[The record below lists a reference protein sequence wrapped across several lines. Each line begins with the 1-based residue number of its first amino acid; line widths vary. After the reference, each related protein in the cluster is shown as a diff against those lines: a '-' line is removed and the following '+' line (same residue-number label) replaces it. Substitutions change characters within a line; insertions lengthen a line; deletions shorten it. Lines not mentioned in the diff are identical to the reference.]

1 MNAHTTNNGARTQT
15 KVPTAARLSP
25 VLRGIALAMAM
36 VLTAADYS
44 QAQRRFP
51 VPTIKGITK
60 VGACGLGVV
69 AGLEVADRVA
79 EFEAKRLKL
88 DPAVAAE
95 HKRSFQLGFALAGC
109 GAASALAGTTYS
121 RLSQRGKEARER
133 EILAA
138 LDDAKPRP
146 YADPDSPTLAGTV
159 TPQPS
164 IIDGDRECRVVQ
176 DHLPPDQ
183 ALIRYC
189 RKGTGPWEVK
199 AI

>member
-1 MNAHTTNNGARTQT
+1 MGTETANNEREPKTTPLNGR
-15 KVPTAARLSP
+15 P
-25 VLRGIALAMAM
+25 GIAIRGVALGLAM
-36 VLTAADYS
+36 VLTASNVS
-44 QAQRRFP
+44 QAQWR
-51 VPTIKGITK
+51 VPSFKSVTK

-69 AGLEVADRVA
+69 VGLEVADRVA

-109 GAASALAGTTYS
+109 GAGSALAGTTYS

-138 LDDAKPRP
+138 LDDAKPRA

>member
-1 MNAHTTNNGARTQT
+1 MTTDTTNNHLA
-15 KVPTAARLSP
+15 PTGKQRLTDRFRP
-25 VLRGIALAMAM
+25 VLRGMALAMAM
-36 VLTAADYS
+36 VLASADYS

-51 VPTIKGITK
+51 LPTIKGITK

-138 LDDAKPRP
+138 LDDAKPRA

-164 IIDGDRECRVVQ
+164 VIDGDRECRVVQ

-189 RKGTGPWEVK
+189 RKGAGPWEVK
-199 AI
+199 AL